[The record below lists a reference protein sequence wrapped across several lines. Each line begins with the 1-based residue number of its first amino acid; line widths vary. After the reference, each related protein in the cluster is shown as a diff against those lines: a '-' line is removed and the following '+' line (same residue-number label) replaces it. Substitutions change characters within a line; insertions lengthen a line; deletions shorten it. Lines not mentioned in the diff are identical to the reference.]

1 MAMSAVAKREKHMMR
16 TTSFSSWLTAALVA
30 LGLTAAGVALAGPV
44 GSLDIQGNVRIAQP
58 GSEVFFRMSNTR
70 YPWFPGDR
78 IDTGGGTA
86 IMDLDGGV
94 NIGFAR
100 ETRAALTVEAAV
112 VRVELESGAL
122 LYAIPQSRMDLV
134 ITSGED
140 VLSTRADAEYLRVS
154 ASGPGSF
161 GIVQRLDNGQLR
173 VTVRDGMMVV
183 GDKAGNV
190 HHRVAANQRVVF
202 SGDGSGLLIAQ
213 IEAITPPPE
222 PEPEVVAEPAPPA
235 EPPPGEMN
243 PLMVGGL
250 ALGALAVIGAAG
262 GGGGGGG
269 GPPRP
274 PASP

>member
-1 MAMSAVAKREKHMMR
+1 MKR
-16 TTSFSSWLTAALVA
+16 TASFSGWLTAALVA

-44 GSLDIQGNVRIAQP
+44 GTLDIQGNVRIAQP
-58 GSEVFFRMSNTR
+58 GSDVFFRMSNTR
-70 YPWFPGDR
+70 YPWFQGDR
-78 IDTGGGTA
+78 IDTVGGTA

-100 ETRAALTVEAAV
+100 ETRAGLTLEAGV

-134 ITSGED
+134 ITSGEN

-173 VTVRDGMMVV
+173 VTVRDGMLVV

-190 HHRVAANQRVVF
+190 HHRVEANQRVDF
-202 SGDGSGLLIAQ
+202 SGDGPGLLIAQ
-213 IEAITPPPE
+213 IEAIIPPPE
-222 PEPEVVAEPAPPA
+222 PEPEVVAEPSPPA
-235 EPPPGEMN
+235 EPAPGEMN
-243 PLMVGGL
+243 PLVIGGL
-250 ALGALAVIGAAG
+250 ALGALAVLGAAG
-262 GGGGGGG
+262 GGGGGG
-269 GPPRP
+269 PPP
-274 PASP
+274 PSP

>member
-1 MAMSAVAKREKHMMR
+1 MAVSAVETREKHMIR
-16 TTSFSSWLTAALVA
+16 TTSFSGWLTAALVA
-30 LGLTAAGVALAGPV
+30 LALTAAGVALAGPV

-58 GSEVFFRMSNTR
+58 GSEVFFPMSNTR
-70 YPWFPGDR
+70 YPWFQGDR

-86 IMDLDGGV
+86 IVDLDGGV

-100 ETRAALTVEAAV
+100 ETRATLTVDAAV
-112 VRVELESGAL
+112 VRVELASGAL

-173 VTVRDGMMVV
+173 VTVRDGMMGV
-183 GDKAGNV
+183 GDRAGNV
-190 HHRVAANQRVVF
+190 HHRVEANQRVDF
-202 SGDGSGLLIAQ
+202 SGDGPGLEIAQ

-235 EPPPGEMN
+235 EPTPGEMN
-243 PLMVGGL
+243 PLVVGGL
-250 ALGALAVIGAAG
+250 ALGGLAVLGAAG

-269 GPPRP
+269 Q
-274 PASP
+274 ASP